1 MCHRQMLACF
11 LLLASL
17 WPRTARAEDHFFD
30 SNGVKLRYVVEGS
43 GEPVLLIHGFT
54 VNLDRQW
61 RAPGVLAALAKDHQV
76 IAYDNR
82 GHGKSDKPH
91 DPKQYGLEMVE
102 DAVRLMDHLQVKK
115 AHVVGYSMGA
125 MITNKLLTAHPDR
138 LLSATLG
145 GSAGRL
151 EGVGATTWD
160 DDFAADLETGKGITR
175 LLDVLRPAGQPM
187 PTAEELR
194 LVNAGFY
201 LGNDGKALA
210 AVVRG
215 WRELAIAEAKVG
227 ANQLPVLALI
237 GSQDPLKIR
246 VEEMAAKLKGMSTVV
261 IDGANHMNTPGRP
274 EFASELRSFLE
285 KYKSN

>member
-1 MCHRQMLACF
+1 MCSKCNVAFLFALLLLPCHRA
-11 LLLASL
+11 
-17 WPRTARAEDHFFD
+17 RTEDQFFD

-43 GEPVLLIHGFT
+43 GEPVLLIHGFS

-61 RAPGVLAALAKDHQV
+61 RAPGVLAAIAKDHQV

-91 DPKQYGLEMVE
+91 DPEKYGLEMVE

-125 MITNKLLTAHPDR
+125 MITNKLLAAHPER

-151 EGVGATTWD
+151 EGGDTTWD
-160 DDFAADLETGKGITR
+160 DDFAADLESGKGVKR
-175 LLDVLRPAGQPM
+175 LLDVLTPAGQPK
-187 PTAEELR
+187 PTEAELQQI
-194 LVNAGFY
+194 NAGFY

-210 AVVRG
+210 AVARG
-215 WRELAIAEAKVG
+215 WRKLAVAEAQIK
-227 ANQLPVLALI
+227 ANRLPVLALI

-246 VEEMAAKLKGMSTVV
+246 VDEMAGVLKGMSTVV
-261 IDGANHMNTPGRP
+261 IEGANHMNAPGRP
-274 EFASELRSFLE
+274 EFASELRGFLE